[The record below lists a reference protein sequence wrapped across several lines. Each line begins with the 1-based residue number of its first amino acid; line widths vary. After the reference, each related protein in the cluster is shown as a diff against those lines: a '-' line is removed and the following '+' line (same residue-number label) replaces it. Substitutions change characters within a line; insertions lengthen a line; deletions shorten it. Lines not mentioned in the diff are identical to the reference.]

1 MCTAS
6 RTRRRTV
13 SLFASKPGI
22 RSFISKKLR
31 LFSRMFTRTIS
42 PRCQMINTSRCLV
55 AACAAACLIFGA
67 GCEYLRQDMANQPK
81 NKPLSPSPFFE
92 DGRSERP
99 LVENTVARGSLANDE
114 LFVPKDSNNF
124 PLPVNLA
131 LVERGAERYKIFCSP
146 CHGLQGDGN
155 GMVAMRGMKRP
166 PSFHQDRLR
175 QVPNG
180 YIYDVMTNGFGQMLG
195 YSAQI
200 PPRDRW
206 TIIAYVRALQLSR
219 NAKAADLP
227 AELREKLNQGG
238 PSGDKQDGAK
248 PGGDPKPETGGTKD
262 STGGSF

>member
-22 RSFISKKLR
+22 RSFISKKSR
-31 LFSRMFTRTIS
+31 AFSRMFTRTIS

-81 NKPLSPSPFFE
+81 NKALSPSPFFE

-124 PLPVNLA
+124 PLPLKPA
-131 LVERGAERYKIFCSP
+131 LLERGEERYKIFCTP
-146 CHGLQGDGN
+146 CHGLQRDGN
-155 GMVAMRGMKRP
+155 GMVAMRCMKRP
-166 PSFHQDRLR
+166 PSYHQDRLR
-175 QVPNG
+175 QAPNG
-180 YIYDVMTNGFGQMLG
+180 YVHDVMPNGVGQMLG

-206 TIIAYVRALQLSR
+206 AIVAYIRALQLSR
-219 NAKAADLP
+219 NANASDLP
-227 AELREKLNQGG
+227 AELREKLNQSG
-238 PSGDKQDGAK
+238 PSGEKQGGAK
-248 PGGDPKPETGGTKD
+248 PTGE
-262 STGGSF
+262 